1 MTTPNTPV
9 SIPHPLPTEALKQH
23 RDRIHELL
31 AKLGVIG
38 VRVLLDDAP
47 IRKPG
52 LYDVE
57 FVGEVVMPID
67 VMTILRTEHEL
78 EQLLQC
84 RVHIHDLLVDC
95 EDNRVA
101 RKESMPL

>member
-1 MTTPNTPV
+1 
-9 SIPHPLPTEALKQH
+9 
-23 RDRIHELL
+23 
-31 AKLGVIG
+31 
-38 VRVLLDDAP
+38 
-47 IRKPG
+47 
-52 LYDVE
+52 
-57 FVGEVVMPID
+57 